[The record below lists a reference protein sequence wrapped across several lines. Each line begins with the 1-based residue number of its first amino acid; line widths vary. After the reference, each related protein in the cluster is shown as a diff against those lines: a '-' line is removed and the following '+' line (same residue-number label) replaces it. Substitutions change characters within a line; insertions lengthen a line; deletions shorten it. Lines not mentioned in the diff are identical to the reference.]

1 MTERGHKNKLLEPR
15 ERVSGSK
22 KVYCANIDP
31 VFVGLMPF
39 HHNRYQDFV
48 QNSQTLGAKY
58 VLVKN
63 DTCKFCISLSNWS
76 LYLFIVSCKF
86 SSLNLMSSGRNKAT
100 LPEPDGPKIA
110 ILGYGVSSSK
120 TGNNL
125 ARFIKYCSKYCI
137 NIEAHF
143 LPKNT
148 WHLLLFQYQNQYRL
162 SVFLA
167 ERGLQYWY
175 GTSNGV

>member
-1 MTERGHKNKLLEPR
+1 
-15 ERVSGSK
+15 
-22 KVYCANIDP
+22 
-31 VFVGLMPF
+31 MPF

-120 TGNNL
+120 TGNTL
-125 ARFIKYCSKYCI
+125 ARFIKYCSKYYICQKTLDI
-137 NIEAHF
+137 YQS
-143 LPKNT
+143 
-148 WHLLLFQYQNQYRL
+148 QYQNQYRSSGFFFDSTWASILIWYLKWSLNAL
-162 SVFLA
+162 SEPAKLLA
-167 ERGLQYWY
+167 SQLQPKTAKILWIIV
-175 GTSNGV
+175 SKVPSF

>member
-1 MTERGHKNKLLEPR
+1 MSLAVKKKNYWAK
-15 ERVSGSK
+15 
-22 KVYCANIDP
+22 IDP

-120 TGNNL
+120 TGNTL
-125 ARFIKYCSKYCI
+125 ARFIKYCSRYCI

-148 WHLLLFQYQNQYRL
+148 WHLLISISK
-162 SVFLA
+162 SVQVECFFGRTWTSILI
-167 ERGLQYWY
+167 WY
-175 GTSNGV
+175 LKMVIRCFVRAS